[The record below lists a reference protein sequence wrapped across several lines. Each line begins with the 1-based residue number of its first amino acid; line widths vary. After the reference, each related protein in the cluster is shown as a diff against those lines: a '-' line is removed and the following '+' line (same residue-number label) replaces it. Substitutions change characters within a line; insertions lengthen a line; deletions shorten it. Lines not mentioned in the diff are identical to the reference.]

1 MSRNKYILYIT
12 LVLGIILV
20 VAFAVQVKKLQKQVR
35 SSVRIIPA
43 EPKSRAGVDQN
54 GLETNTTNSRLRP
67 DVLVKFRAGVSEDT
81 ITQITTRFNDQLQ
94 DEIEA
99 VPGLTTIHDPDNTDA
114 SALADQYRA
123 LAEVEYAEPDYEIS
137 IDQAASDAILLN
149 DPRLT
154 EQWALTDLAPQ
165 KRGRLPKAVKILWL
179 PCWIA
184 ALNTRMPIWR
194 TIFGRDRLI

>member
-1 MSRNKYILYIT
+1 MSRNKYILYIV

-20 VAFAVQVKKLQKQVR
+20 VAFAVQVKRLERQVR

-67 DVLVKFRAGVSEDT
+67 DVLVKFRAGISEAAID
-81 ITQITTRFNDQLQ
+81 QITARFNDQVQ

-114 SALADQYRA
+114 GALAANIRRYR
-123 LAEVEYAEPDYEIS
+123 
-137 IDQAASDAILLN
+137 
-149 DPRLT
+149 
-154 EQWALTDLAPQ
+154 
-165 KRGRLPKAVKILWL
+165 K
-179 PCWIA
+179 
-184 ALNTRMPIWR
+184 LNTPSL
-194 TIFGRDRLI
+194 TTK